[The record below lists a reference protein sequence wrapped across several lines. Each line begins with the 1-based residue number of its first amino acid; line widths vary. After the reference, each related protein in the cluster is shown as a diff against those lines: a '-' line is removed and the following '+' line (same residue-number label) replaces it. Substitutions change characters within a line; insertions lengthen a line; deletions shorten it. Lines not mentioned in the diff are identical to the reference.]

1 LNVYTGLRLFSGQE
15 QSQHHIQL
23 HRKEGVLGNQGSQL
37 LIATQKVTII
47 IPPCP
52 PPADV
57 KFWLKKKKRVW
68 HIQSVHLYLTHKK
81 EYTFDFTM

>member
-1 LNVYTGLRLFSGQE
+1 MCQTLFLFLSQNLTSAGGRLGETKTYSEEEKG
-15 QSQHHIQL
+15 QHHIQL
-23 HRKEGVLGNQGSQL
+23 CRKEGVLGNQGSQL

-57 KFWLKKKKRVW
+57 CYF
-68 HIQSVHLYLTHKK
+68 
-81 EYTFDFTM
+81 TFYK